1 MVVNFQTFLLIKIM
15 STAFKISLTPKTKS
29 FVRFHFNDYKFLQP
43 LHGVNIR
50 GASLKGVI
58 YNHLKGLLKEK
69 DTVLYFLIKDIFKQ
83 AHEKGELVVSA
94 NNRNH
99 AIVFINF
106 LNEYKKIF
114 YMIAEIPLPEDMLD
128 VAVEF

>member
-1 MVVNFQTFLLIKIM
+1 M
-15 STAFKISLTPKTKS
+15 SNAFKISLTPKTKS

-43 LHGVNIR
+43 LHGVNTR
-50 GASLKGVI
+50 GSSLQGVI
-58 YNHLKGLLKEK
+58 YNHLKSLLKEK
-69 DTVLYFLIKDIFKQ
+69 DSVFYFLIKDVFKQ

-94 NNRNH
+94 NNRSH
-99 AIVFINF
+99 AIVFVNF

-114 YMIAEIPLPEDMLD
+114 YMVAGLPLSEENLE

>member
-1 MVVNFQTFLLIKIM
+1 MT
-15 STAFKISLTPKTKS
+15 TGFKISLSPKTNNY
-29 FVRFHFNDYKFLQP
+29 VRFHFNDYKFLQP
-43 LHGVNIR
+43 LHGVNTK

-58 YNHLKGLLKEK
+58 YNHLKSLIKEK

-83 AHEKGELVVSA
+83 AHEKGELVVTA

-114 YMIAEIPLPEDMLD
+114 YMVAGLSLPEDMLD

>member
-1 MVVNFQTFLLIKIM
+1 M

-43 LHGVNIR
+43 LHGVNTR
-50 GASLKGVI
+50 GASLQMVV
-58 YNHLKGLLKEK
+58 YNHLKSLLKEK
-69 DTVLYFLIKDIFKQ
+69 DSVLYFFIKDLFKQ

-94 NNRNH
+94 NNRNY
-99 AIVFINF
+99 AIAFINF

-114 YMIAEIPLPEDMLD
+114 YMVAGLPLPEDKLE